1 VKALTRKLLRDLLL
15 LKGQLVTIAL
25 VVACGVASYVSA
37 VGTFRS
43 LSGSCDRYYESQ
55 RMADVFAT
63 LDRAPESLARRL
75 EEIPGVGSV
84 YTRVVERAS
93 FPMEDRV
100 EPATGIVVS
109 LPTHGEP
116 PLNGVLVRRGR
127 MVDPA
132 RSDEILVSEPF
143 ANANHL
149 GPGDVLPVVLDGRRH
164 DMRIAGTAM
173 SPEYVFV
180 MSGAMMSNDDRR
192 FGVFWMT
199 RGALASAFRMEN
211 SFNDVVIRLH
221 KGASERAVQAS
232 VDRLL
237 EPYGGRGAVAR
248 DKQISNLMVQGEL
261 KQLRGL
267 GLVVP
272 AIFLAVAAFLL
283 NVVLARLV
291 ELQRGQIAVLKA
303 LGYTGA
309 AVGWHYLELI
319 AVIVLAGS
327 LLGVPLGAWVGQS
340 WTAMYTPYFRFPDL
354 GFRLDLDLV
363 IVGVLVSVGAAAFG
377 ALRTVRS
384 VARLPPAEAMSP
396 PAPPTYGSSFVERL
410 GLFRL
415 VGAASRMILRDVLRQ
430 PLRTIMAS
438 VGIGMAMAVLVLGM
452 FSSDVITHFM
462 DVQFA
467 RGVCDDLNVQ
477 LARPVPFSELGA
489 LRTLPGVR
497 RMEAER
503 AVPVRFRH
511 QHHVRDG
518 ALTGKTRDATL
529 RRIVDV
535 SGRVL
540 PPPNRGVM
548 LSQKLA
554 EVLELSIG
562 DLVDVEVLA
571 GDRRK
576 LRIPVT
582 ALVDDMM
589 GLGATMDLD
598 ELSAAL
604 GEERT
609 VSSVYLSL
617 DPAEGAGAEARIA
630 KIPAVIGTGRRAD
643 VVEAFRKQTAESM
656 LLFSAILTVFAAI
669 ISIGVVYNTARVALS
684 MRSRELA
691 SLRVLGFTRGEV
703 SAILL
708 GELAVSVVL
717 AIPIGLPLGRVF
729 AEAMML
735 GVDTEQFRM
744 PILITARTYA
754 YAVTI
759 VVASAAT
766 SALFVRRQL
775 DRLDLVGVLK
785 TRE

>member
-1 VKALTRKLLRDLLL
+1 MTALTRKLLRDLVL
-15 LKGQLVTIAL
+15 LKGQLFTIAL
-25 VVACGVASYVSA
+25 VVACGVASYVAA
-37 VGTFRS
+37 VGTWRS
-43 LSGSCDRYYESQ
+43 LAGSCARYYERE

-63 LDRAPESLARRL
+63 LDRAPETAARRL

-84 YTRVVERAS
+84 YTRVVERAT
-93 FPMEDRV
+93 FPLEG
-100 EPATGIVVS
+100 EAEAATGIVVS
-109 LPTHGEP
+109 LPGHGAP
-116 PLNGVLVRRGR
+116 PLNGVLLRSGR
-127 MVDPA
+127 TVDPA

-143 ANANHL
+143 ARANRL
-149 GPGDVLPVVLDGRRH
+149 EPGDVIPVVLNGRRH

-180 MSGAMMSNDDRR
+180 MSGAMMTNDDRR
-192 FGVFWMT
+192 FGVFWMA
-199 RGALASAFRMEN
+199 RGALSAAFRMEG
-211 SFNDVVIRLH
+211 SFNDVAVRLRP
-221 KGASERAVQAS
+221 GVSEGSVVAS

-237 EPYGGRGAVAR
+237 EPYGGRGAVPLE
-248 DKQISNLMVQGEL
+248 KQLSNRMVQGEL

-303 LGYTGA
+303 LGYTGRVL
-309 AVGWHYLELI
+309 AVHYLELMG
-319 AVIVLAGS
+319 AIVLAGS
-327 LLGVPLGAWVGQS
+327 LLGVPLGAWVGRS

-354 GFRLDLDLV
+354 EFHLEPDLV
-363 IVGVLVSVGAAAFG
+363 ATSVLVSVAAAASG

-384 VARLPPAEAMSP
+384 VARLPPAEAMNP
-396 PAPPTYGSSFVERL
+396 PAPPVYGSSLAERL

-415 VGAASRMILRDVLRQ
+415 VGTASRMILRDVLRR
-430 PLRTIMAS
+430 PLRTAMAS
-438 VGIGMAMAVLVLGM
+438 LGIAMALAVLVLGM
-452 FSSDVITHFM
+452 FSSDVIGYFM
-462 DVQFA
+462 EVQFA
-467 RGVCDDLNVQ
+467 RGVRDDLSVQ
-477 LARPVPFSELGA
+477 LERAVSPHELGA

-497 RMEAER
+497 LLEAER
-503 AVPVRFRH
+503 SVPVRFRSR
-511 QHHVRDG
+511 HHLREG
-518 ALTGKTRDATL
+518 SLTGKPRDATL
-529 RRIVDV
+529 RRVVDV
-535 SGRVL
+535 HGRVL
-540 PPPNRGVM
+540 APPQEGLM
-548 LSQKLA
+548 LSRKLA
-554 EVLELSIG
+554 EVLELREG
-562 DLVDVEVLA
+562 ERVDVEVLT

-576 LRIPVT
+576 LRLPVT

-598 ELSAAL
+598 RLSASL
-604 GEERT
+604 GEERA
-609 VSSVYLSL
+609 VSSVYLVL
-617 DPAEGAGAEARIA
+617 DPEESAGLERRLQ
-630 KIPAVIGTGRRAD
+630 KIPGIMGIGRRAD
-643 VVEAFRKQTAESM
+643 VVETFRKQTAESM
-656 LLFSAILTVFAAI
+656 LLFSALLTVFAAI
-669 ISIGVVYNTARVALS
+669 ISVGIVYNTARVALS

-717 AIPIGLPLGRVF
+717 AVPLGLPLGRVF

-759 VVASAAT
+759 VFASASA

-775 DRLDLVGVLK
+775 DRLDLVAVLK